1 MDTSTF
7 TSYIGQTDEI
17 KESPTQWAY
26 KIARDVINVIASGLM
41 VYSLLRATLALEAI
55 NNNIQHHVTP

>member
-26 KIARDVINVIASGLM
+26 KVTRDVINAIASGLM
-41 VYSLLRATLALEAI
+41 VYGLLRATFALEAI
-55 NNNIQHHVTP
+55 NNNIKHHINP